1 MRQREVIMKRRRT
14 IILCICALLVCIFA
28 GILTACGA
36 EQELEGVQVV
46 YECEGGTY
54 KNGVRA
60 THYYDLKPGA
70 ECLLVAPESV
80 DADELRRPGF
90 TFDGWYRTR
99 TEDPVT
105 GKVTYSD
112 PWDFEKDTITSDT
125 ERVTLYAAW
134 KENFKTYY
142 ELCYR
147 GEDGEEISIAKY
159 DVLNGSK
166 FDNSAY
172 YNKVDGLPGTPDQD
186 AADKAFDLR
195 STVKREYADGA
206 SRVCYYDEN
215 GNAWDPD
222 FLHPGDE
229 GELTHVVETKDQDGN
244 SLSKECT
251 VKVFVEFEEGLFS
264 YASNVTELK
273 DAIADRQHNK
283 SIKLLADI
291 DFGGETF
298 DGFADS
304 TTRICGGL
312 KNIVD
317 GSSEELFIDGQN
329 HVIKNFELGYNVSSL
344 VIANETLGNNSLVVS
359 LFGLIDHVRI
369 QNISFTGVT
378 IDLSVDFSRV
388 ANIYVAPLALTAVSS
403 EIVNVSFTG
412 TYKTTKLP
420 SGFIQ
425 DNLVVERTNPVH
437 FPATETVIGEN
448 VTVSLT
454 DPA

>member
-36 EQELEGVQVV
+36 EQEFEGVQVV
-46 YECEGGTY
+46 YEFEGGVY
-54 KNGVRA
+54 KNGGRA
-60 THYYDLKPGA
+60 THYYHLKPGA
-70 ECLLVAPESV
+70 ECLLVSPESL

-90 TFDGWYRTR
+90 TFAGWYQTR

-112 PWDFEKDTITSDT
+112 PWDFEKDTISSDT

-134 KENFKTYY
+134 KENFRTYY

-147 GEDGEEISIAKY
+147 DGDGEEVSIAKY

-166 FDNSAY
+166 FNSSAN
-172 YNKVDGLPGTPDQD
+172 YNKVDGLPGVPDQD
-186 AADKAFDLR
+186 AADKASELR
-195 STVKREYADGA
+195 CTVKKEYADGA

-229 GELTHVVETKDQDGN
+229 GDLTHVVETTDPETGE

-251 VKVFVEFEEGLFS
+251 VKIFVEFEEGIFS
-264 YASNVTELK
+264 YASNVTELQR
-273 DAIADRQHNK
+273 AITNK
-283 SIKLLADI
+283 ESIVLLADI
-291 DFGGETF
+291 DFAGGTF
-298 DGFADS
+298 NGFADT
-304 TTRICGGL
+304 TTRIYGGL
-312 KNIVD
+312 KNFD
-317 GSSEELFIDGQN
+317 GSYKELYIDGKD
-329 HVIKNFELGYNVSSL
+329 HSIKNFALGYNVSSL
-344 VIANETLGNNSLVVS
+344 VTGNETLGNNSLVVS

-369 QNISFTGVT
+369 KNVSFTGVT
-378 IDLSVDFSRV
+378 IDLSADYSRV
-388 ANIYVAPLALTAVSS
+388 ANIYIAPLALTSVSS

-437 FPATETVIGEN
+437 FPATETEIGEN